1 VPGRKRSKK
10 PSGTTAA
17 TSTPLEVFL
26 DENRDSPVLVSALSA
41 HGIVGIRFRDMFARG
56 ALDEEWVP
64 VVVARGLPI
73 LTSDR
78 GRGDGIMIP
87 TLLYYRATAFIVG
100 PGLSLLECAAALA
113 EHARWIES
121 ARQRNP
127 PPLLLYVGKATITAH
142 DPRGGRRL
150 EVLRNGKLRE
160 PEE

>member
-1 VPGRKRSKK
+1 
-10 PSGTTAA
+10 
-17 TSTPLEVFL
+17 
-26 DENRDSPVLVSALSA
+26 VSALSA